1 MRVQSLALRGE
12 AALSSPTERT
22 LKYLRGLGYRA
33 VVTEKWNQFA
43 HIRQD
48 LFGIVDVLAVRR
60 GETLGVQCTS
70 SPNVSS
76 RVDKIAN
83 HESTPWLRDAGWR
96 LEVHGWTKGKRGAP
110 RIVDV
115 S

>member
-1 MRVQSLALRGE
+1 M
-12 AALSSPTERT
+12 SPTQRS
-22 LKYLRGLGYRA
+22 LKYLRELGYRA
-33 VVTEKWNQFA
+33 AVTEKWNPHA
-43 HIRQD
+43 RVRQD
-48 LFGIVDVLAVRR
+48 LFGIVDILAVKD

-70 SPNVSS
+70 DSNVSS
-76 RVDKIAN
+76 RVNKIAE
-83 HESTPWLRDAGWR
+83 HENTEALREAGWR

>member
-1 MRVQSLALRGE
+1 M
-12 AALSSPTERT
+12 SSPTERT
-22 LKYLRGLGYRA
+22 LKYLREQGYFA
-33 VVTEKWNQFA
+33 VVTEKWNPFA

-70 SPNVSS
+70 NDNVAA
-76 RVDKIAN
+76 RVNKIAD
-83 HESTPWLRDAGWR
+83 HESTPRLREAGWR

-110 RIVDV
+110 RVVDV

>member
-1 MRVQSLALRGE
+1 M
-12 AALSSPTERT
+12 SPTQRT
-22 LKYLRGLGYRA
+22 LKYLRDQGYLA
-33 VVTEKWNQFA
+33 VVTERWNPFA
-43 HIRQD
+43 NVRND

-70 SPNVSS
+70 NPNVSA
-76 RVDKIAN
+76 RVTKIAE
-83 HESTPWLRDAGWR
+83 HDSTPRLREAGWR